1 VFSLCLFSAGVL
13 GGRHMPVFSQICMI
27 CELSQIFLNIRN
39 ILGKNNNSLIASVN
53 KVLFF
58 VSYTFLR
65 VIGFP
70 YLIWVYYESTKLYNF
85 WNVTPI
91 IVEGLSE

>member
-1 VFSLCLFSAGVL
+1 
-13 GGRHMPVFSQICMI
+13 MI

-39 ILGKNNNSLIASVN
+39 ILGKNNNSLIASIN

-65 VIGFP
+65 IIGFP
-70 YLIWVYYESTKLYNF
+70 YLIWVYYESTKLYSF

-91 IVEGLSE
+91 IVEGLS